1 MINFEKIKKTLKGD
15 VFWQLDPE
23 KLDRPNAY
31 LVHVLRFSHMTARKF
46 RRDNLQLHAAS
57 LTFNTLLALV
67 PLFTLGFAVLKGL
80 GYRDSFLEKMNEAMT
95 GFPEQVKSTL
105 DLVINAIVHT
115 DFAKLGGIG
124 GLILLFLIIQVLG
137 RIETSINLVWGIE
150 TQRSFI
156 RKMTSYISVTVVVP
170 MLIMAAITIKSQFV
184 DNSIP
189 FAVKLLPFLSGLF
202 SLTLLYLTF
211 PNTQVRIKPA
221 FFSGFLTSLLFL
233 VWFKFYALVQ
243 PGVTNY
249 NVIYGTIA
257 SVPIFLAWLYISWM
271 IVLIGVEFSFAI
283 QNYAAFQQEQEIP
296 DLSLKTSVSLCLTI
310 LTRASQA
317 LDNQAE
323 PFNLNQFSEEKGIP
337 LRYLFTL
344 TRFLC
349 DQNLLVETSQKNGTF
364 VLIKNPNRIEIT
376 PVINAIYQNGATLER
391 IEFPK
396 SVHHAMQTMEKQVSQ
411 SLDELKLS
419 DLT

>member
-1 MINFEKIKKTLKGD
+1 MKLQQIKSFLKGEE
-15 VFWQLDPE
+15 FWKMDPDKMGKPE
-23 KLDRPNAY
+23 AY
-31 LVHVLRFSHMTARKF
+31 FIHALRFSHMTARQF

-80 GYRDSFLEKMNEAMT
+80 GYGDAFREKLDQT
-95 GFPEQVKSTL
+95 ILTLPDQIKTTLEQVL
-105 DLVINAIVHT
+105 EAVVQT

-150 TQRSFI
+150 KQRSFL
-156 RKMTSYISVTVVVP
+156 RKMTSYISVTIIVP
-170 MLIMAAITIKSQFV
+170 MLIMAAFTVNKLFEANGV
-184 DNSIP
+184 P
-189 FAVKLLPFLSGLF
+189 FIVRLLPFLSGLL
-202 SLTLLYLTF
+202 SLTLLYLLF
-211 PNTQVRIKPA
+211 PNTRVRLGPA
-221 FFSGFLTSLLFL
+221 LASGCLASFLFL

-283 QNYAAFQQEQEIP
+283 QNYAAFQQEHEVP
-296 DLSLKTSVSLCLTI
+296 DLSLKSSSSLCLTI
-310 LTRASQA
+310 LLQA
-317 LDNQAE
+317 ANALKGTAE
-323 PFNLNQFSEEKGIP
+323 PFNLNRFSEDHGIP
-337 LRYLFTL
+337 LRYLFSL
-344 TRFLC
+344 SKFLC
-349 DQNLLVETSQKNGTF
+349 EEGLFVETASNDGTF
-364 VLIKNPNRIEIT
+364 VLVKSPEQIEIG
-376 PVINAIYQNGATLER
+376 PVINAIYQSGTRLEKADFPNTVNQTVEQIEETLGKALGDR
-391 IEFPK
+391 
-396 SVHHAMQTMEKQVSQ
+396 
-411 SLDELKLS
+411 KLS